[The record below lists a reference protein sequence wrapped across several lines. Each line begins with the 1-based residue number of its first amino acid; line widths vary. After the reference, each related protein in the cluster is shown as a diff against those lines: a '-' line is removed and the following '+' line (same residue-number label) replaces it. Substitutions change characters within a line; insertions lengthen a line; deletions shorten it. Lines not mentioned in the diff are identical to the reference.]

1 MAKLGISISTFSGI
15 PYADYVR
22 LACEAEDAGFTA
34 VMSPEGNNDVLM
46 CLHDVAKATA
56 CIKIASFIA
65 NIYYR
70 EPVLCA
76 AAAEMLQTES
86 NGRFILGLGTSHRPA
101 LDALGIDRGDSRTRL
116 RHYVDVI
123 RRGNGG
129 EPVSRMGMRL
139 RKVATPVPIHFG
151 ALVKETARL
160 AGEIADGLML
170 YIAPPDR
177 MRMMIDAARSEAVRH
192 NRKASDFSIVTGF
205 PVFLAD
211 DRKRALDAARRGLF
225 FYVTL
230 PFYNR
235 VIAKAGF
242 ETEAAAIASAT
253 ARGDFAGAVTA
264 MSDRLVDWLAAVGPA
279 EHCLERLAQY
289 RALDPDLVAIAPN
302 PVGED
307 YAAGVR
313 RAIMTFAKAI

>member
-1 MAKLGISISTFSGI
+1 VSKLGISIATLSGI

-22 LACEAEDAGFTA
+22 LACEAEDAGFAA
-34 VMSPEGNNDVLM
+34 VMSPESNNDVLM
-46 CLHDVAKATA
+46 CLHGVAKATSR
-56 CIKIASFIA
+56 IKLASFIA

-86 NGRFILGLGTSHRPA
+86 DGRFILGLGSGPPQT
-101 LDALGIDRGDSRTRL
+101 LTGLGIERGNARDRL
-116 RHYVDVI
+116 RRYVDVI
-123 RRGNGG
+123 RRAHRG
-129 EPVSRMGMRL
+129 EPLAATGIRVRAP
-139 RKVATPVPIHFG
+139 ATPVPIHFG

-160 AGEIADGLML
+160 AGEIADGVML
-170 YIAPPDR
+170 YIAPPER
-177 MRMMIDAARSEAVRH
+177 MRTMIDTARAEAHRH
-192 NRKASDFSIVTGF
+192 GRKASDFSITTAF

-211 DRKRALDAARRGLF
+211 DRKSALEAARRGLF
-225 FYVTL
+225 FYVAL

-242 ETEAAAIASAT
+242 ETEASAIASAT
-253 ARGDFAGAVTA
+253 SRGEFAGAVAA

-279 EHCLERLAQY
+279 EHCRERLAQY
-289 RALDPDLVAIAPN
+289 RALNPDLAVIAPN

-307 YAAGVR
+307 YPAAVR
-313 RAIMTFAKAI
+313 RAIKVFSQAK